1 MIKFWIKILD
11 KNYNSDDILI
21 DYPHVGV
28 GMYLVLKNSK
38 RLFEDAKTLYDNKK
52 FHNSIPL
59 FIISIEESLKSHEL
73 SIKLRKRKSISSD
86 EWGQLQDHNHKLKFV
101 PNFLLENLES
111 MNEEKLAEIA
121 KETQTEEYIP
131 YISKIIQINKTEMNI
146 TSQLQF
152 LKEKCL
158 YQNWNKEFCEWDE
171 FDYLTNEQQEDLA
184 FFIMKRAE
192 KHLHELYFGIEYAVN
207 IIRRDGGTLTDLKYP
222 KYNEFREIK
231 DFDTKL
237 DDYETLIGDF
247 PKYQRG
253 EKIMEAL
260 LSKKAFGVI
269 DQVISNEIIKKC
281 INLIQKKDLDNWYPH
296 PIIKAIFIASSG
308 IKKNSEDGNY
318 YGMSGDEDQTYGGEP
333 MMISTAIVSKK
344 DDIIK
349 IEKILINDIE
359 YDINDKII
367 YQILETELVIERHSG
382 KEIPLEKM
390 HEAYSKIGMK
400 VRKLKDSEI
409 ELALSGIS
417 TYIDKG
423 NLKGVSDEMITK
435 IKSAT
440 KENWEELDP
449 NVRSIIGMAMPHLK
463 PEKNTIIMTGYVDP
477 MRKFKVRCLL
487 HETLIMQN
495 KFLRKS

>member
-1 MIKFWIKILD
+1 MSSPEDSELV
-11 KNYNSDDILI
+11 
-21 DYPHVGV
+21 DYPHVGI

-38 RLFEDAKTLYDNKK
+38 RLFEDGKFLFNGKK
-52 FHNSIPL
+52 FHNAIPL
-59 FIISIEESLKSHEL
+59 FIISIEESLKAHEL
-73 SIKLRKRKSISSD
+73 SNKLRKRESISIA
-86 EWGQLQDHNHKLKFV
+86 EWGKLQDHNHKLKFI
-101 PNFLLENLES
+101 PNFVIENLEN
-111 MNEEKLAEIA
+111 MDEKKLAEAA
-121 KETQTEEYIP
+121 KKTQTEEYIP
-131 YISKIIQINKTEMNI
+131 FISEIILRNKAENNI

-152 LKEKCL
+152 LKERCL

-171 FDYLTNEQQEDLA
+171 FDYLTIEQQEDLA

-192 KHLHELYFGIEYAVN
+192 KHLHELHFGIEYAVN
-207 IIRRDGGTLTDLKYP
+207 ILRRDGGMLTDLEYP

-281 INLIQKKDLDNWYPH
+281 LDLVQKKDLNNWYPH
-296 PIIKAIFIASSG
+296 PIIKAIFIATSG
-308 IKKNSEDGNY
+308 IQKKSKDGNY
-318 YGMSGDEDQTYGGEP
+318 YGMSGDADQTYNGKP
-333 MMISTAIVSKK
+333 MMIATAIVSKK

-349 IEKILINDIE
+349 IEKIIINDKQ

-367 YQILETELVIERHSG
+367 HQILETEIVIERHSG

-400 VRKLKDSEI
+400 VRKLKDSEV
-409 ELALSGIS
+409 ESALTGIS
-417 TYIDKG
+417 TLIDQGK
-423 NLKGVSDEMITK
+423 LKGISDEMISK

-440 KENWEELDP
+440 KDNWEELDP
-449 NVRSIIGMAMPHLK
+449 IVRSIIASGMPKLE
-463 PEKNTIIMTGYVDP
+463 PEKNTMIMTGYIDP
-477 MRKFKVRCLL
+477 IPKFKVRGLL
-487 HETLIMQN
+487 HQTLIVQN
-495 KFLRKS
+495 EFLRK

>member
-1 MIKFWIKILD
+1 MSEKED
-11 KNYNSDDILI
+11 SELI
-21 DYPHVGV
+21 DYPRVGV

-38 RLFEDAKTLYDNKK
+38 RLFEDAKLLYDNKK

-59 FIISIEESLKSHEL
+59 FIISIEESLKAHEL
-73 SIKLRKRKSISSD
+73 SIKLRKRKSVSSA
-86 EWGQLQDHNHKLKFV
+86 EWGKLQDHNHKLKFV
-101 PNFLLENLES
+101 PNFMLDNLES
-111 MNEEKLAEIA
+111 MDEKKLAEIA
-121 KETQTEEYIP
+121 KETQTEEYVP
-131 YISKIIQINKTEMNI
+131 FISKIIQTNKAEMNI

-152 LKEKCL
+152 LKERCL

-171 FDYLTNEQQEDLA
+171 FDYLTLEQQEDIA

-192 KHLHELYFGIEYAVN
+192 KHLHELHFGIEYAVY
-207 IIRRDGGTLTDLKYP
+207 ILRRDGATLTDLEYP
-222 KYNEFREIK
+222 KYDELRVPA
-231 DFDTKL
+231 DFDAKL
-237 DDYETLIGDF
+237 NDYEKLIDDF

-296 PIIKAIFIASSG
+296 PIIKAIFIATSG

-318 YGMSGDEDQTYGGEP
+318 YGMSGDADQTYGGEP
-333 MMISTAIVSKK
+333 MMVSTAIVSKK

-367 YQILETELVIERHSG
+367 HQILETELVIERHSG

-409 ELALSGIS
+409 ESALSGIS
-417 TYIDKG
+417 TYIDEDK
-423 NLKGVSDEMITK
+423 LEGVSDEMISK

-449 NVRSIIGMAMPHLK
+449 NVRSIIGMAMPKLE
-463 PEKNTIIMTGYVDP
+463 PEKNTMIMTGYIDP
-477 MRKFKVRCLL
+477 IPKFKVRGLL
-487 HETLIMQN
+487 HQTLVAQN
-495 KFLRKS
+495 EFLR